1 MIKNNNVKVMGVMK
15 QKLHVPLI
23 YIMNIQE
30 VTTME

>member
-23 YIMNIQE
+23 YITNILKL
-30 VTTME
+30 TTME